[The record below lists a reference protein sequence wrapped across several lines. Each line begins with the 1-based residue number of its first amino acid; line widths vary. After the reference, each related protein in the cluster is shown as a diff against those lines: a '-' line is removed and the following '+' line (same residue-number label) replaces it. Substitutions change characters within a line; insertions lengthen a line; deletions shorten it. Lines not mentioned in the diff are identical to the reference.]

1 MNVWWKAEV
10 YRTFRFQFMFI
21 RFFLNE
27 SCEWTVWCWAP
38 LVHPL
43 HAWTPPAALLCSLTA
58 ADFRVTPLPDYFTS
72 AGRIKINRTEKKF
85 FFQEAAQWARTMW
98 GLWALPSGLLPLALT
113 HIHFT
118 LSSWRADQ
126 EALMRFNTEGSG
138 TLFLDVH
145 KFHT

>member
-1 MNVWWKAEV
+1 MFDEKLKFTGPLDSSLAVSEQSGAE
-10 YRTFRFQFMFI
+10 
-21 RFFLNE
+21 
-27 SCEWTVWCWAP
+27 P
-38 LVHPL
+38 LWSIPF
-43 HAWTPPAALLCSLTA
+43 TPEPPPAAPLCSLTA

-72 AGRIKINRTEKKF
+72 AGRIKINRAEKKF

-98 GLWALPSGLLPLALT
+98 GLCALPSGLLPLALT

-138 TLFLDVH
+138 TLFVDVH